1 MFSLSLKDNF
11 FNYSLY
17 YNIKKEREEQ
27 IRERERER
35 EREVINEN

>member
-17 YNIKKEREEQ
+17 YNFKIERAEQ
-27 IRERERER
+27 FRERERER
-35 EREVINEN
+35 ERERGHK